1 MQRSITYGIANF
13 SHMPL
18 ARPTVYYFAVDTIML
33 QFDIMKVNLANKFSK
48 FQQSVQRRF

>member
-18 ARPTVYYFAVDTIML
+18 ARPTVYFAVDTIML
-33 QFDIMKVNLANKFSK
+33 QFDIIKVNLANKFSK